1 MVGLPIATFSALG
14 VLLFHSKLITEDVLL
29 AKTSCIPCLQGR
41 SAMLQGFIGS
51 VYPTFLLCFGNVLF
65 AQRLNSKLI
74 PRVEKEP
81 LKMVKYCQQ
90 MMQQK
95 MTILITICLINVVL
109 ALIVTDLQIEAML
122 KLNSPLADIVTK

>member
-1 MVGLPIATFSALG
+1 
-14 VLLFHSKLITEDVLL
+14 
-29 AKTSCIPCLQGR
+29 
-41 SAMLQGFIGS
+41 MLQGFIGS

>member
-1 MVGLPIATFSALG
+1 
-14 VLLFHSKLITEDVLL
+14 
-29 AKTSCIPCLQGR
+29 
-41 SAMLQGFIGS
+41 
-51 VYPTFLLCFGNVLF
+51 
-65 AQRLNSKLI
+65 
-74 PRVEKEP
+74 VEKEP

>member
-1 MVGLPIATFSALG
+1 
-14 VLLFHSKLITEDVLL
+14 
-29 AKTSCIPCLQGR
+29 
-41 SAMLQGFIGS
+41 
-51 VYPTFLLCFGNVLF
+51 
-65 AQRLNSKLI
+65 
-74 PRVEKEP
+74 
-81 LKMVKYCQQ
+81 MVKYCQQ